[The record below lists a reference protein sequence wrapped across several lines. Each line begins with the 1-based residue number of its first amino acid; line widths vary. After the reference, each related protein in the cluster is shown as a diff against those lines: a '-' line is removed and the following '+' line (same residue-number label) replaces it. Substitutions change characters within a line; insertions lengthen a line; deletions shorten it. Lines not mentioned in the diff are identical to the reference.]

1 MRFQWICFG
10 LRSSQPAAAW
20 AALDGPVARVASS
33 RAAVVGDEHDML
45 MQAMRASII
54 DERERRK
61 AARDSAREAAEKE
74 EEED

>member
-1 MRFQWICFG
+1 
-10 LRSSQPAAAW
+10 
-20 AALDGPVARVASS
+20 VASA